1 MAALSIT
8 ATNVVP
14 ASLAGFPA
22 VYERGIA
29 GAAITAGYPLYK
41 DATASD
47 TLKLADANASE
58 ATAQVVGIA
67 CHSATTGQPV
77 TYQTGGPISYGAILT
92 KGEIYVAGA
101 GVAGDIAPADD
112 LASGWYTTRLG
123 HAVTTSV
130 LLIDL
135 RVTGITTT

>member
-1 MAALSIT
+1 MAALTIT
-8 ATNVVP
+8 ASNVVP
-14 ASLAGFPA
+14 ASVAGQTPS
-22 VYERGIA
+22 YETGFA
-29 GAAITAGYPLYK
+29 GAAITAGYPVYK

-77 TYQTGGPISYGAILT
+77 RYQTGGPLSYGAILT
-92 KGEIYVAGA
+92 KGEIYVLGA
-101 GVAGDIAPADD
+101 TAGDVCPADD

-123 HAVTTSV
+123 YAQTTS
-130 LLIDL
+130 
-135 RVTGITTT
+135 

>member
-1 MAALSIT
+1 MAALTIT
-8 ATNVVP
+8 ATAVVP
-14 ASLAGFPA
+14 SALAGFPA

-29 GAAITAGYPLYK
+29 GAAITAGYPVYK
-41 DATASD
+41 DSTASD

-77 TYQTGGPISYGAILT
+77 TFQTGGPIAYGAILT
-92 KGEIYVAGA
+92 KGEIYVLGA
-101 GVAGDIAPADD
+101 VAGDVCPADD